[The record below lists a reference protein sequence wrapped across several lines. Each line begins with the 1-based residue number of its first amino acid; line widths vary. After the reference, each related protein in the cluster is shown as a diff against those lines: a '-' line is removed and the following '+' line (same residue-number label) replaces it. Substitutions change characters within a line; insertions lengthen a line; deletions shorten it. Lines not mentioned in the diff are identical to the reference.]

1 MTEFDRDCEIGM
13 LEENVHPLRSDLQA
27 PIKGAL
33 VSILWHKIAGLN
45 ILIGA
50 SKFLV
55 HQFEDGLLNQR
66 QLKNVIY
73 DDIEVW
79 LFRLQLRRFYDI
91 LEHKQ

>member
-27 PIKGAL
+27 QIKGAL

-73 DDIEVW
+73 DDLEVW